1 MTLKHLKIFSEVCRN
16 ESITKAATSLNMAQ
30 PAVSTAIH
38 ELEVFY
44 HVKLFERMNRK
55 IYITNAGSNLLEYAD
70 SILSLFEESKDVL
83 QDIAAS
89 TQIRIGSNVSFGIN
103 YLSKIVS
110 DFKIKYPEIPIY
122 SLIQNSSQIEDR
134 LLHNEL
140 DFAIV
145 DNLSENPSI
154 KQTLLASDTLIA
166 LYSPELEFPSAQM
179 SFFSN
184 GHYHKEVSVSDF
196 SKIPLLL
203 REPGSGNRDT
213 LDRIFHQYGIHPNIA
228 LESTSTQVLVEF
240 CLNGQGVLFLPIT
253 QARPFLSSG
262 QLLELSVQN
271 MNTKR
276 NYYFSY
282 HCKKYLTKSMRC
294 FSDYILHDFIRSL

>member
-1 MTLKHLKIFSEVCRN
+1 MTLKHLKIFYEVCRV
-16 ESITKAATSLNMAQ
+16 ESITKAAENLNMAQ
-30 PAVSTAIH
+30 PAVSTAIR
-38 ELEVFY
+38 ELESFY

-55 IYITNAGSNLLEYAD
+55 IYITNAGSYLLEYAD
-70 SILSLFEESKDVL
+70 SILSQFEESKDVL

-103 YLSKIVS
+103 YLSKIIN
-110 DFKIKYPEIPIY
+110 DFKKKYPEIPIY

-154 KQTLLASDTLIA
+154 KQTLLTSDTLIA
-166 LYSPELEFPSAQM
+166 MYSPDLEFSASHM
-179 SFFSN
+179 LFFSN
-184 GHYHKEVSVSDF
+184 GQSHNEVSVSDF

-213 LDRIFHQYGIHPNIA
+213 LERIFHQYGIHPCIA
-228 LESTSTQVLVEF
+228 LESTSTQALVEF
-240 CLNGQGVLFLPIT
+240 CLNGQGVLFLPAA
-253 QARPFLSSG
+253 QANPFISSG
-262 QLLELSVQN
+262 QLLELSVKN
-271 MNTKR
+271 MDIKR

-282 HCKKYLTKSMRC
+282 HHKKYLTKSMRC
-294 FSDYILHDFIRSL
+294 FSDYILHDFMISL

>member
-1 MTLKHLKIFSEVCRN
+1 MTLKHLKIFSEVCRS
-16 ESITKAATSLNMAQ
+16 ESITKAAASLNMAQ
-30 PAVSTAIH
+30 PAVSTAIR
-38 ELEVFY
+38 ELEAFY

-55 IYITNAGSNLLEYAD
+55 IYITNAGSNLLEYAN

-89 TQIRIGSNVSFGIN
+89 TQLRIGSNVSFGIS
-103 YLSKIVS
+103 YLSKIVH
-110 DFKIKYPEIPIY
+110 DFKKKYPEIPIY

-154 KQTLLASDTLIA
+154 KQTLLASDTLVA
-166 LYSPELEFPSAQM
+166 LYSPDLEFPSAQM
-179 SFFSN
+179 LFFSN
-184 GHYHKEVSVSDF
+184 GHFHKEVSVSDF
-196 SKIPLLL
+196 SEIPLLL

-213 LDRIFHQYGIHPNIA
+213 LDIFFHQYGIQPYIA
-228 LESTSTQVLVEF
+228 LESTSTQALVEF
-240 CLNGQGVLFLPIT
+240 CLNGQGVLFLPAA
-253 QARPFLSSG
+253 QARPFVASG
-262 QLLELSVQN
+262 RLLELSVKN
-271 MNTKR
+271 MAAKR

-282 HCKKYLTKSMRC
+282 HHKKYLTKSMRC
-294 FSDYILHDFIRSL
+294 FSDYILHDFTLSL